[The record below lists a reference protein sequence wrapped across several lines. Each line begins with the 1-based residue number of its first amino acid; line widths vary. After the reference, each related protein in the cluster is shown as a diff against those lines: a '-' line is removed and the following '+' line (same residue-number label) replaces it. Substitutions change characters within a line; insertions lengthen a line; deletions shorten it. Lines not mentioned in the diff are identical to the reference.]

1 MRLKC
6 FDFPFAEKSSGSKIK
21 KKPSFRDD
29 IKAMIKR
36 RPSAPSQSPK
46 SKSKSLNRTHSL
58 NEGSK
63 VDKLDKEDVSV
74 LFLQFYLFFHQVLK

>member
-1 MRLKC
+1 MSNIIIFSIL
-6 FDFPFAEKSSGSKIK
+6 EKSSGSKIK

-63 VDKLDKEDVSV
+63 TDKHDKDITIDVSWY
-74 LFLQFYLFFHQVLK
+74 FKTYL